1 MKEKCNIFLIFILIQ
16 FSSFSSSSRDLQEIN
31 NICNKIEN
39 KFTSPQITAK
49 EFLKNNNYNFEK
61 EKNYPKSNKL
71 YDFLIGKK
79 LEEEYDVEH
88 ILIIKKYLLNW
99 YMLPLLLLWIIFG
112 ILFYTKKCLFKSDIK
127 FELISKFSTII
138 IIIILALMLICSVF
152 VLNYTKDLQSS
163 INDACCNLLKFFYE
177 LNHGRIKEKN
187 HNLTKI
193 DRWPGLFG
201 LNSILID
208 TSEAVIKISKKL
220 NNTFSSL
227 NEIKKDIENYQDSI
241 NILIN
246 KTSEGIIN
254 PNPINNEGNIN
265 PIYLYEFNDIL
276 KQNSI
281 INEINNEYI
290 NYFLNPLNKIDFIYD
305 NIKNLSIKSDV
316 YYSLLNNIFENIS
329 DYCDIIKDKSS
340 NITNNIIIFQRNSE
354 FIILFMKIINIFC
367 ISLSIIIFGLVIM
380 LYFRNLSWIKISLHA
395 SWNLLFFLLILY
407 ISIYYFI
414 FNLSDGVKHS
424 IYLLENKVLNTDNN
438 LFFDTCLNTEESDL
452 NLILNVYNNNSALI
466 EIDNYYKNIF
476 PVLSSLDSL
485 EKEYPFIKQI
495 KRALAEINLYLN
507 NYELTT
513 NSSYGKSDI
522 SYILN
527 EISSLTNNSYGKR
540 EGYCDTN
547 DIWVSSKN
555 KCKDNIYISRYEIKD
570 KFIRKIKEKYCFTIQ
585 DDFKE
590 KDLEKIY
597 GNVCSDKAYKKLVM
611 YITSLTKFYDTNL
624 YLLESIEQTLED
636 IERYNKKL
644 SEIII
649 SQIKVC
655 KDDLGDLI
663 DIFKPILGDSNIT
676 NLFKCERLKKKIINF
691 YDICYNLI
699 SNDCHEIKKDV
710 LRIILLGLLGII
722 FIIINNYRNSN
733 IVKRRYM
740 KLQHK
745 DLNNDGVELIEE
757 VPGEDEDN

>member
-1 MKEKCNIFLIFILIQ
+1 M
-16 FSSFSSSSRDLQEIN
+16 
-31 NICNKIEN
+31 
-39 KFTSPQITAK
+39 
-49 EFLKNNNYNFEK
+49 
-61 EKNYPKSNKL
+61 
-71 YDFLIGKK
+71 IGKK

-99 YMLPLLLLWIIFG
+99 YILPLLLIWIIFG
-112 ILFYTKKCLFKSDIK
+112 ILFYRKKCLFKSDIK
-127 FELISKFSTII
+127 LESISKFSTFITII
-138 IIIILALMLICSVF
+138 IVALMLICSVWA
-152 VLNYTKDLQSS
+152 LDYTKDLQSS

-187 HNLTKI
+187 YNLTKI

-208 TSEAVIKISKKL
+208 TSEAVIKISKKI

-227 NEIKKDIENYQDSI
+227 NEIKIDIENYQSSI
-241 NILIN
+241 NILIS
-246 KTSEGIIN
+246 KASEGIIN
-254 PNPINNEGNIN
+254 SIPINNESNIT

-276 KQNSI
+276 KQNSTI
-281 INEINNEYI
+281 KEINNEYI
-290 NYFLNPLNKIDFIYD
+290 NYFLNPLNNIDFIYN
-305 NIKNLSIKSDV
+305 NIKNLSLKSDV

-367 ISLSIIIFGLVIM
+367 VSLSIIILGLVIF
-380 LYFRNLSWIKISLHA
+380 LYFRNLSWVKISLHV
-395 SWNLLFFLLILY
+395 SWNLIFFLLILY

-414 FNLSDGVKHS
+414 FNLNDGVKHS

-452 NLILNVYNNNSALI
+452 NVILNIYSNNSALI

-476 PVLSSLDSL
+476 PILSSLAAL
-485 EKEYPFIKQI
+485 AKEYPHIKQV
-495 KRALAEINLYLN
+495 KRAFDEINIYLN
-507 NYELTT
+507 NYELST
-513 NSSYGKSDI
+513 NASYGKNDI

-527 EISSLTNNSYGKR
+527 EILSLTNNSNGKR
-540 EGYCDTN
+540 EGLCDTN

-555 KCKDNIYISRYEIKD
+555 KCKDNIYISRYEIKE
-570 KFIRKIKEKYCFTIQ
+570 KFIRKVKEKYCFAIQ

-590 KDLEKIY
+590 KDLKKIY
-597 GNVCSDKAYKKLVM
+597 GNVCSDQAYKKLVM
-611 YITSLTKFYDTNL
+611 YITSLTQFYDRNL
-624 YLLESIEQTLED
+624 YLLESIQQTLED

-644 SEIII
+644 SEIIV

-655 KDDLGDLI
+655 NDDLGDLI

-699 SNDCHEIKKDV
+699 SKDCHEIKKDV
-710 LRIILLGLLGII
+710 LEIISLGLLGII

>member
-1 MKEKCNIFLIFILIQ
+1 MKVKYDLFFIFILLQ
-16 FSSFSSSSRDLQEIN
+16 FSLFISSSKNLLEIN
-31 NICNKIEN
+31 KICNKIDN
-39 KFTSPQITAK
+39 KFISPQITAK
-49 EFLKNNNYNFEK
+49 AFLKNNNYNFEK

-99 YMLPLLLLWIIFG
+99 YILPLLLLWIIFD
-112 ILFYTKKCLFKSDIK
+112 ILLYTRRCLFKSDIK
-127 FELISKFSTII
+127 LELISKFSTFI
-138 IIIILALMLICSVF
+138 IIIILALMIMCSVF
-152 VLNYTKDLQSS
+152 VLDYTKDLQSS

-187 HNLTKI
+187 HNVTKI

-208 TSEAVIKISKKL
+208 TSEAVIKISKKI

-227 NEIKKDIENYQDSI
+227 DEIKIDIENYKSSI
-241 NILIN
+241 DTLIS
-246 KTSEGIIN
+246 KTTDGIIN
-254 PNPINNEGNIN
+254 PNPIKNKTNIT

-281 INEINNEYI
+281 INEINKEYI
-290 NYFLNPLNKIDFIYD
+290 NYFLNPLNQIDFIYN
-305 NIKNLSIKSDV
+305 NIKNLSLKSDI

-367 ISLSIIIFGLVIM
+367 ISLSIIIFGLVLM
-380 LYFRNLSWIKISLHA
+380 LYFKNLSWIKILLHI
-395 SWNLLFFLLILY
+395 SWNFIFFMLILY
-407 ISIYYFI
+407 ISVYYFI

-424 IYLLENKVLNTDNN
+424 IYLLENKVLNTDKN

-452 NLILNVYNNNSALI
+452 NIILNVYNNNSALI

-476 PVLSSLDSL
+476 PILNFLTSL
-485 EKEYPFIKQI
+485 EKEYPQI
-495 KRALAEINLYLN
+495 NQVKRALEEINIYIN
-507 NYELTT
+507 NYELST
-513 NSSYGKSDI
+513 NISYGENDI
-522 SYILN
+522 SYLLK
-527 EISSLTNNSYGKR
+527 EISKITNNSNGKR

-547 DIWVSSKN
+547 DIWVSSKS
-555 KCKDNIYISRYEIKD
+555 KCKDNIYISRYEIKE
-570 KFIRKIKEKYCFTIQ
+570 KFIRKIKEKYCFIIQ
-585 DDFKE
+585 DDFSE
-590 KDLEKIY
+590 KDLKIIY
-597 GNVCSDKAYKKLVM
+597 GNVCADQAYKKLVS
-611 YITSLTKFYDTNL
+611 YITSLTQFYDSNL

-644 SEIII
+644 SEIIV

-655 KDDLGDLI
+655 DDDLGDLI

-676 NLFKCERLKKKIINF
+676 NLFKCERLKKKIVNF

-699 SNDCHEIKKDV
+699 SNDCQEIKIDV
-710 LRIILLGLLGII
+710 IKIILFGLLGII

-733 IVKRRYM
+733 IIKRRYM

>member
-99 YMLPLLLLWIIFG
+99 YILPLLLIWIIFG
-112 ILFYTKKCLFKSDIK
+112 ILFYRKKCLFKSDIK
-127 FELISKFSTII
+127 LESISKFSTFITII
-138 IIIILALMLICSVF
+138 IVALMLICSVWA
-152 VLNYTKDLQSS
+152 LDYTKDLQSS

-187 HNLTKI
+187 YNLTKI

-208 TSEAVIKISKKL
+208 TSEAVIKISKKI

-227 NEIKKDIENYQDSI
+227 NEIKIDIENYQSSI
-241 NILIN
+241 NILIS
-246 KTSEGIIN
+246 KASEGIIN
-254 PNPINNEGNIN
+254 SIPINNESNIT

-276 KQNSI
+276 KQNSTI
-281 INEINNEYI
+281 KEINNEYI
-290 NYFLNPLNKIDFIYD
+290 NYFLNPLNNIDFIYN
-305 NIKNLSIKSDV
+305 NIKNLSLKSDV

-354 FIILFMKIINIFC
+354 FIILFMKIINILC
-367 ISLSIIIFGLVIM
+367 VSLSIIILGLVIF
-380 LYFRNLSWIKISLHA
+380 LYFRNLSWVKISLHV
-395 SWNLLFFLLILY
+395 SWNLIFFLLILY

-466 EIDNYYKNIF
+466 EIDSYYKNIF
-476 PVLSSLDSL
+476 PVLSSLASL

>member
-1 MKEKCNIFLIFILIQ
+1 M
-16 FSSFSSSSRDLQEIN
+16 
-31 NICNKIEN
+31 
-39 KFTSPQITAK
+39 
-49 EFLKNNNYNFEK
+49 
-61 EKNYPKSNKL
+61 
-71 YDFLIGKK
+71 
-79 LEEEYDVEH
+79 
-88 ILIIKKYLLNW
+88 
-99 YMLPLLLLWIIFG
+99 
-112 ILFYTKKCLFKSDIK
+112 
-127 FELISKFSTII
+127 
-138 IIIILALMLICSVF
+138 
-152 VLNYTKDLQSS
+152 
-163 INDACCNLLKFFYE
+163 
-177 LNHGRIKEKN
+177 
-187 HNLTKI
+187 
-193 DRWPGLFG
+193 
-201 LNSILID
+201 
-208 TSEAVIKISKKL
+208 
-220 NNTFSSL
+220 
-227 NEIKKDIENYQDSI
+227 
-241 NILIN
+241 
-246 KTSEGIIN
+246 
-254 PNPINNEGNIN
+254 
-265 PIYLYEFNDIL
+265 
-276 KQNSI
+276 
-281 INEINNEYI
+281 
-290 NYFLNPLNKIDFIYD
+290 
-305 NIKNLSIKSDV
+305 
-316 YYSLLNNIFENIS
+316 
-329 DYCDIIKDKSS
+329 
-340 NITNNIIIFQRNSE
+340 
-354 FIILFMKIINIFC
+354 
-367 ISLSIIIFGLVIM
+367 
-380 LYFRNLSWIKISLHA
+380 
-395 SWNLLFFLLILY
+395 
-407 ISIYYFI
+407 
-414 FNLSDGVKHS
+414 
-424 IYLLENKVLNTDNN
+424 
-438 LFFDTCLNTEESDL
+438 
-452 NLILNVYNNNSALI
+452 
-466 EIDNYYKNIF
+466 
-476 PVLSSLDSL
+476 
-485 EKEYPFIKQI
+485 
-495 KRALAEINLYLN
+495 
-507 NYELTT
+507 TT